1 MTKLADVRK
10 WNQPYDVPDPTAL
23 STYQRDIYSSF
34 GKPIFSTKPEEWEQ
48 LAKEKVP
55 AENFG
60 YVYGSASSFK
70 TYKAVRSVPHAIGIV
85 LRKQILTNCNL
96 TRETDHIAESG
107 GFRSVS
113 STTSHAGQCH

>member
-48 LAKEKVP
+48 LAKDKVP

-70 TYKAVRSVPHAIGIV
+70 TYKAVRSVSPRYWHCASQADSHE
-85 LRKQILTNCNL
+85 LQP
-96 TRETDHIAESG
+96 DSG
-107 GFRSVS
+107 D
-113 STTSHAGQCH
+113 